1 MATSDASVP
10 VVVVRPSVDAVSAP
24 SRHLAVLFG
33 GTLFLSAFLMFLV
46 EPMIARMV
54 LPLLGG
60 AAAVWNTCLVFFQA
74 VLLCG
79 YAYAHGATRLGVR
92 RHAALHVFVV
102 MLPLLVLPIGL
113 ARVSEPWTNHPVGWL
128 LLALLTSIGLPFF
141 VLSTSAAVLQKW
153 YSATDAEGARDP
165 YFLYA
170 ASNLGSFVALI
181 AYPLIVEPTLRLRQQ
196 ATWWTVGYVALIVLT
211 LSCAWSVWR
220 RGRSNDGAAAVTDEP
235 VERLSW
241 SRRLRWVG
249 LAGVPSSLLLAVTSY
264 IATDVASVPLLWV
277 VPLSIY
283 LVTFVVAFSPSA
295 VRGRA
300 LARRFMPLAVIALTL
315 VLVAQMNEPLSYVIP
330 VHLIGFAIVALFC
343 HGELADDRPSPARLT
358 EFYFWI
364 ALGGML
370 GGLFNALLAPVLFVS
385 VVEYPLAIALACAL
399 RLSGAGESLTR
410 QARSAWVRDVAFAVV
425 IGAVASASAL
435 LNDRIGAQSRFLILG
450 AAVPAVVAFGQQRR
464 PFRFLACVVALLLSG
479 TLVESAFGRAVYAS
493 RTFFGIYRVR
503 IDDRLNY
510 RFMFH
515 GTTLHGMQ
523 SVLPER
529 RHESLSYFH
538 KTGPIGQVFAQ
549 VPAASQASEVGVVG
563 LGVGSLAS
571 YAGPAQRWTFYEI
584 DPVVERIA
592 RDPEFFTY
600 LQDCGPRCVVSIGDA
615 RLSLARARPQQ
626 YGLIIL
632 DAFSSDAIP
641 IHLLTRE
648 AMSLYLSR
656 LAPGGVIA
664 MHISNLHL
672 SLAPVLGRVA
682 QDQGLVALWQQE
694 PPTAGSLSV
703 GKFPSQWMV
712 VARDPRDLG
721 ALTSDSRWR
730 APIVG
735 PTTPLW
741 TDDFSNILSVLR

>member
-1 MATSDASVP
+1 
-10 VVVVRPSVDAVSAP
+10 
-24 SRHLAVLFG
+24 
-33 GTLFLSAFLMFLV
+33 
-46 EPMIARMV
+46 
-54 LPLLGG
+54 
-60 AAAVWNTCLVFFQA
+60 
-74 VLLCG
+74 
-79 YAYAHGATRLGVR
+79 
-92 RHAALHVFVV
+92 
-102 MLPLLVLPIGL
+102 
-113 ARVSEPWTNHPVGWL
+113 
-128 LLALLTSIGLPFF
+128 
-141 VLSTSAAVLQKW
+141 
-153 YSATDAEGARDP
+153 
-165 YFLYA
+165 
-170 ASNLGSFVALI
+170 
-181 AYPLIVEPTLRLRQQ
+181 
-196 ATWWTVGYVALIVLT
+196 
-211 LSCAWSVWR
+211 
-220 RGRSNDGAAAVTDEP
+220 
-235 VERLSW
+235 
-241 SRRLRWVG
+241 
-249 LAGVPSSLLLAVTSY
+249 
-264 IATDVASVPLLWV
+264 
-277 VPLSIY
+277 
-283 LVTFVVAFSPSA
+283 
-295 VRGRA
+295 
-300 LARRFMPLAVIALTL
+300 MPLAVIALTL

-330 VHLIGFAIVALFC
+330 VHLIGFAIIALFC
-343 HGELADDRPSPARLT
+343 HGELADDRPSPATLT

-385 VVEYPLAIALACAL
+385 VVEYPLAIALACGL
-399 RLSGAGESLTR
+399 RLSGADGRLTPL
-410 QARSAWVRDVAFAVV
+410 ARSTWSRDIGFAVL

-435 LNDRIGAQSRFLILG
+435 LNDRVGAQSRFLILG
-450 AAVPAVVAFGQQRR
+450 AAIPAIVAFGQQRR

-479 TLVESAFGRAVYAS
+479 TFVESAFGRAVFAS

-538 KTGPIGQVFAQ
+538 KTGPIGQVFAE

-584 DPVVERIA
+584 DPMVERIA
-592 RDPEFFTY
+592 RNPAYFTY
-600 LQDCGPRCVVSIGDA
+600 LEDCGSRCVVTIGDA

-648 AMSLYLSR
+648 AMALYVSR

-712 VARDPRDLG
+712 VARNPRDLG
-721 ALTSDSRWR
+721 ALTRDSRWR
-730 APIVG
+730 SPIVAS
-735 PTTPLW
+735 TTPLW
-741 TDDFSNILSVLR
+741 TDDFSNILSVLRH